1 MMELKNK
8 IIVLKYTMG
17 GVFSSRLE
25 KVGERLNDKVV
36 VLIQSEQQ
44 KKNKNKRT

>member
-17 GVFSSRLE
+17 GGAFSGRRE
-25 KVGERLNDKVV
+25 KAGDSMNSMTRQWYSPN
-36 VLIQSEQQ
+36 QQQ
-44 KKNKNKRT
+44 KKNEN